1 MDLDLENQ
9 DPPLRA
15 AGAGPRAL
23 DTPSAQD
30 SSRATASSTPPAA
43 TLDASKAPSSEPES
57 SSEPAEPAEPPTHPL
72 PRRFEALRAALPAWV
87 LGHLVVFAVSWHRDP
102 KHPLAALFE
111 WDTVWYRTIAAH
123 GYAPTGSL
131 IHFFPLTS
139 IGAAGISLATRI
151 PVSVALFGFCWLAGL
166 LFGAAL
172 YRLTLF
178 ETGDRGAAWRAAWL
192 VQLAPGGYALVM
204 GYTEP
209 LAGLL
214 AVLYFLSLRAVA
226 VRGDDAPAGFLR
238 RHGLW
243 LAAVIGLF
251 CGVSR
256 PTAVVL
262 VLAGTVEGLR
272 IARAAGWRPLTTARA
287 ALAAASPALGLFA
300 FLVYSK
306 AEYGSWKMP
315 LSQQVL
321 KNNRGA
327 VFNNPLTSL
336 HFWVYAVGRHNHGRQ
351 VALMCAL
358 LIVTAALLICV
369 VARRLPASYLVWVVP
384 SYILAIT
391 SHIFTSLP
399 RYIGALFPIIMVLA
413 LMTRR
418 RWQFYAVLAISI
430 LLLAWTSHITF
441 AKWLTA

>member
-1 MDLDLENQ
+1 MDIDLQNQ
-9 DPPLRA
+9 N
-15 AGAGPRAL
+15 
-23 DTPSAQD
+23 
-30 SSRATASSTPPAA
+30 
-43 TLDASKAPSSEPES
+43 PSSADPES
-57 SSEPAEPAEPPTHPL
+57 STAAASGPASEPASTSGPVPPRTQSS
-72 PRRFEALRAALPAWV
+72 PRRFEALRAALPGWV

-111 WDTVWYRTIAAH
+111 WDTVWYRAIAAH

-139 IGAAGISLATRI
+139 MGAAAISLVTRL
-151 PVSVALFGFCWLAGL
+151 PVSVALFGFCWIAGL

-192 VQLAPGGYALVM
+192 VQVAPGGYALVM

-243 LAAVIGLF
+243 LAAVVGLLS
-251 CGVSR
+251 GISR

-272 IARAAGWRPLTTARA
+272 IARAAGWRPVTTARA

-306 AEYGSWKMP
+306 TEYGSWKMP

-321 KNNRGA
+321 KANRGA
-327 VFNNPLTSL
+327 VVNNPLTSL
-336 HFWVYAVGRHNHGRQ
+336 HFWVYSVGRHNHGRQ
-351 VALMCAL
+351 VALMCTL
-358 LIVTAALLICV
+358 LIVATALLICV
-369 VARRLPASYLVWVVP
+369 VARRLPVSYLVWVVP

-399 RYIGALFPIIMVLA
+399 RYIGALFPIVIVLA
-413 LMTRR
+413 LLTKR
-418 RWQFYAVLAISI
+418 RWQFYAVLAVG
-430 LLLAWTSHITF
+430 LLLLVWTSHITF
-441 AKWLTA
+441 ATWLTA

>member
-9 DPPLRA
+9 DPPLPA
-15 AGAGPRAL
+15 ADSAGPRAG
-23 DTPSAQD
+23 DA
-30 SSRATASSTPPAA
+30 PPAA
-43 TLDASKAPSSEPES
+43 EPG
-57 SSEPAEPAEPPTHPL
+57 

-87 LGHLVVFAVSWHRDP
+87 LGHLVVFAVSWHRDRR
-102 KHPLAALFE
+102 HPFSALFG
-111 WDTVWYRTIAAH
+111 WDTEWYRMIAAH
-123 GYAPTGSL
+123 GYGPSGSL

-139 IGAAGISLATRI
+139 ICAAGIMLVTRI
-151 PVSVALFGFCWLAGL
+151 PVDFALLGFCWIAGL
-166 LFGAAL
+166 LFAAAL

-178 ETGDRGAAWRAAWL
+178 ETGDRGAAWRSAWL

-214 AVLYFLSLRAVA
+214 AVLYFLSLRVVA
-226 VRGDDAPAGFLR
+226 VRAGGDASNASTGLTGPTAPIGFLS
-238 RHGLW
+238 RHGLS

-251 CGVSR
+251 SGISR
-256 PTAVVL
+256 PTAVL
-262 VLAGTVEGLR
+262 LALAGTVEGLR
-272 IARAAGWRPLTTARA
+272 IARASGWRPAILARA
-287 ALAAASPALGLFA
+287 ALAAASPAVGLFA
-300 FLVYSK
+300 FLLYSD
-306 AEYGSWKMP
+306 AAFGSWKLP

-336 HFWVYAVGRHNHGRQ
+336 HFWLHAAGRHNHGRQ

-369 VARRLPASYLVWVVP
+369 VARRLPASYLVWVIP
-384 SYILAIT
+384 SYVLGIT

-399 RYIGALFPIIMVLA
+399 RYVGALFPLVMVLA
-413 LMTRR
+413 LMTKR
-418 RWQFYAVLAISI
+418 RWQFYAVLAAGVV
-430 LLLAWTSHITF
+430 LLAWTSHITF
-441 AKWLTA
+441 ARWLTA